1 MSDEELHH
9 AGEPRSRES
18 RTPATPG
25 TAPHAEQPAAP
36 QSPPSASTPQTAG
49 SPPARPVATPRLSP
63 AVPVP
68 KTPTS
73 AGAPNGHARPARAKA
88 RDVIAALADAD
99 LPELYRFWS
108 GQRTVRI
115 PEDPAEVR
123 QRVLEW
129 MSDPSTVET
138 RIAGLSKR
146 LLAILDI
153 HLDAAR
159 YQCSVL
165 ELMNSRALGYLTTY
179 DLEASLAVLV
189 RHALLVEGK
198 SVAMEDFG
206 SRAFSLPADLGD
218 TILRQRR
225 ARRRGIFD
233 AFTLRGHLDRLYDDP
248 ARNSRTPPSRV
259 RELYKLYS
267 NEAAAVAR
275 VERLPE
281 DLKKLVIKAIME
293 FGGILP
299 KSLFERMDMPLA
311 WEGRRAGHV
320 LEESLVGTVER
331 LELGRYGIHH
341 NDETL
346 LVFNEVAL
354 AWLRRVAVPGDP
366 DRPHEEAALGVD
378 LVSNISRFIGFILDH
393 DVRFTVR
400 GEIFKTT
407 EKRIQEELIPNP
419 GRELARADVLSFIY
433 GFARH
438 AHLIESTGERTF
450 ALTATGREWEQLGLE
465 AKLESLI
472 EYSCE
477 DRALS
482 GEHYHQVRMRRILLR
497 LLKRVEPMVWYDL
510 MYAPFL
516 ARNTYLCSLDE
527 LLVDEYFASR
537 FQAGQYTPMEDVQRM
552 AWNLMRWVRE
562 RLHLLGI
569 VDLGYDKAG
578 RPVAM
583 RLTRIGAR
591 MLGVV
596 DGSAASHASAPLVGN
611 LVVTPDFEVVLF
623 PTGDDGEL
631 VHDLDRFCT
640 REKLGAVIHFRISQ
654 RSVQRALSEGMFL
667 KRIVQTLEHHSR
679 TPVPQN
685 VLYSIRDWA
694 AQAGL
699 MQLSSDYCVRS
710 DNADLMRRFQQDPG
724 VKPHVR
730 EILDERRVKLKS
742 GATLRRIQS
751 LLRELGYLVE
761 LDE

>member
-1 MSDEELHH
+1 MPESEL
-9 AGEPRSRES
+9 
-18 RTPATPG
+18 
-25 TAPHAEQPAAP
+25 
-36 QSPPSASTPQTAG
+36 
-49 SPPARPVATPRLSP
+49 V
-63 AVPVP
+63 
-68 KTPTS
+68 
-73 AGAPNGHARPARAKA
+73 
-88 RDVIAALADAD
+88 
-99 LPELYRFWS
+99 ELFRFWS
-108 GQRTVRI
+108 GQRMTRI
-115 PEDPAEVR
+115 PDDASELRRSVHG
-123 QRVLEW
+123 W
-129 MSDPSTVET
+129 MSDPSSVEA
-138 RIAGLSKR
+138 RVASLPKR
-146 LLAILDI
+146 LVSILDI

-165 ELMNSRALGYLTTY
+165 ELLNARSLAYMSSY
-179 DLEASLAVLV
+179 DVEASLAALA

-198 SVAMEDFG
+198 SVHEG
-206 SRAFSLPADLGD
+206 SLGARAYSVPADVGD

-248 ARNSRTPPSRV
+248 ARSSRTPPSRV
-259 RELYKLYS
+259 RELYKMYA

-275 VERLPE
+275 VERLPD
-281 DLKKLVIKAIME
+281 DLRQLVIKSIME

-299 KSLFERMDMPLA
+299 KSLFERMDTHLA
-311 WEGRRAGHV
+311 WQGRRWGHV

-366 DRPHEEAALGVD
+366 DRPHEEAASGVD

-393 DVRFTVR
+393 DVRFTLR

-407 EKRIQEELIPNP
+407 EKRIQEDLIPNI
-419 GRELARADVLSFIY
+419 GRELSRADVLAFIY

-450 ALTATGREWEQLGLE
+450 TLTTQGREWEPLDLE
-465 AKLESLI
+465 SKLESLI
-472 EYSCE
+472 EYSIE
-477 DRALS
+477 DRELS
-482 GEHYHQVRMRRILLR
+482 GEPFHQVRMRRILMR
-497 LLKRVEPMVWYDL
+497 LLKRVEPLVWYDL

-527 LLVDEYFASR
+527 LQVDEYFASR
-537 FQAGQYTPMEDVQRM
+537 FQAGQYTPMEDIQRM
-552 AWNLMRWVRE
+552 AWNLVRWVRE
-562 RLHLLGI
+562 RLHILGV
-569 VDLGYDKAG
+569 VDLGYDKSG

-591 MLGVV
+591 LLGVV
-596 DGSAASHASAPLVGN
+596 DGSVAAASGAAPLVGN
-611 LVVTPDFEVVLF
+611 IVVTPDFEVVLF

-640 REKLGAVIHFRISQ
+640 REKLGALVHFRISQ
-654 RSVQRALSEGMFL
+654 KSVHRALSEGMFL
-667 KRIVQTLEHHSR
+667 KRIVHTLEHHSR

-699 MQLSSDYCVRS
+699 MHLTPDYCVRTE
-710 DNADLMRRFQQDPG
+710 NAELLRRFQQDPG
-724 VKPHVR
+724 VKPLVR
-730 EILDERRVKLKS
+730 EVIDDQRVKLRS
-742 GATLRRIQS
+742 NATLRRTQS
-751 LLRELGYLVE
+751 LLRELGYMVE
-761 LDE
+761 LEE